1 MPPTKQKHK
10 NFQDNRVSL
19 KKRDIKLSSKQHDK
33 NIGDYLT
40 NKFDIAAITKQ
51 TYFQILNNSKDF
63 SPKLDPVDISDY
75 LNFKFELVGVLMK
88 IK

>member
-1 MPPTKQKHK
+1 M
-10 NFQDNRVSL
+10 
-19 KKRDIKLSSKQHDK
+19 IK

-51 TYFQILNNSKDF
+51 TYFQILNSFKVF
-63 SPKLDPVDISDY
+63 SPKLNSVDISDY
-75 LNFKFELVGVLMK
+75 LNLNWWEFKMK